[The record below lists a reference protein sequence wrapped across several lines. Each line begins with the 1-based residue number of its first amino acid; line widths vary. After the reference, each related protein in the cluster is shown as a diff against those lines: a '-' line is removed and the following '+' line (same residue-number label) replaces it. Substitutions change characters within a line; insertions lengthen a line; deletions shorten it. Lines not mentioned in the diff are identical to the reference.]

1 MPCSCV
7 LFCSGTPTHHHVLYR
22 KRQCEKPHQYI
33 TTCKLLLLPGS
44 KLSITILFNCTSC
57 LEWNDSVIFFASSSA
72 CWVILF
78 IDFDR
83 FARCVFIFLCGVVWV
98 LVHVCAYFGWRSSAT
113 IRALYNLSYHP
124 KQLHLVREIG
134 IYYCIYFFNHL
145 QSWKIFVPQQIVR
158 LWLPNKIMPAVTLVP
173 IYTRPVHCRPQ
184 GWLANHNTNL
194 FFFII
199 PFK

>member
-44 KLSITILFNCTSC
+44 KLSITRLFNCTSC
-57 LEWNDSVIFFASSSA
+57 LEWLNRWFFLPHQPVSHT
-72 CWVILF
+72 F
-78 IDFDR
+78 KDFDR
-83 FARCVFIFLCGVVWV
+83 FARCVFIFLRVVWV

-145 QSWKIFVPQQIVR
+145 QSWRVLCLNKLFVCDYLIR
-158 LWLPNKIMPAVTLVP
+158 SCLPW
-173 IYTRPVHCRPQ
+173 H
-184 GWLANHNTNL
+184 WSL
-194 FFFII
+194 FTHVQSTVDLRGD
-199 PFK
+199 

>member
-1 MPCSCV
+1 MFST
-7 LFCSGTPTHHHVLYR
+7 GN
-22 KRQCEKPHQYI
+22 
-33 TTCKLLLLPGS
+33 GS
-44 KLSITILFNCTSC
+44 ARNLTNTSPPANYFSYLDLNYPSRYSSMHKLSGV
-57 LEWNDSVIFFASSSA
+57 NDSVIFASSSA

-145 QSWKIFVPQQIVR
+145 QSWRVLCLNKLFVCDYLIR
-158 LWLPNKIMPAVTLVP
+158 SCLPW
-173 IYTRPVHCRPQ
+173 H
-184 GWLANHNTNL
+184 WSL
-194 FFFII
+194 FTHVQSTVDLRGD
-199 PFK
+199 

>member
-44 KLSITILFNCTSC
+44 KLSITILFNAQVWS
-57 LEWNDSVIFFASSSA
+57 EMIRWFFLPLHQPVESYFLLTLTASLGVS
-72 CWVILF
+72 LYF
-78 IDFDR
+78 
-83 FARCVFIFLCGVVWV
+83 CGVVWV

-184 GWLANHNTNL
+184 GGLANHNTNL
-194 FFFII
+194 FFYII